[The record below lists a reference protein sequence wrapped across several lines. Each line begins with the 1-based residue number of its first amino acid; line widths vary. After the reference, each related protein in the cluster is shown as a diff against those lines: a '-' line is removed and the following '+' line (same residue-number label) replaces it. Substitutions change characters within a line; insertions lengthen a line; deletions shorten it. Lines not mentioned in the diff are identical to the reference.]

1 LRVSVLLTC
10 YNHIA
15 YLPDAI
21 RSLDEQTFR
30 DFEVIALDDGS
41 TDGTR
46 DYLVAEAA
54 KRNNWTLQFN
64 ETNLG
69 TYGSLNK
76 GLELATGEL
85 IAVFNDDDVW
95 EPTKLQGQ
103 IELLDAHPEVG
114 LVHTNGIF
122 IGAKG
127 EQLPGTPLGFD
138 FPETE
143 TGNGILTLIYSNK
156 IIASA
161 VLVRRKCFEECGS
174 FDAEYFGS
182 GDWDMWLRIAEK
194 FDIGYCIEKQTRYR
208 WHGDNASKKLD
219 RIYRDDARL
228 RNRIH
233 SMGEDYSKRGFDPME
248 LRLALAHN
256 LACLGTV
263 HTLNGDAKAGR
274 SSYQESLRLAPGRW
288 KTYARWVATFLPA
301 NVFRRL
307 T

>member
-1 LRVSVLLTC
+1 LVRISILLTC

-21 RSLDEQTFR
+21 ESLDAQTYR

-46 DYLVAEAA
+46 EMLTKAA
-54 KRNNWTLQFN
+54 ASRKHWTLQFN
-64 ETNLG
+64 AQNLG
-69 TYGSLNK
+69 TYGSLNQ
-76 GLELATGEL
+76 GLALAKGEL
-85 IAVFNDDDVW
+85 IAIFNDDDVW
-95 EPTKLQGQ
+95 EPEKLARQ

-138 FPETE
+138 FPKTK

-161 VLVRRKCFEECGS
+161 VLVRRECFDECGP

-194 FDIGYCIEKQTRYR
+194 FDIGYCDAPLTRYR

-219 RIYRDDARL
+219 KIYRDDARL
-228 RNRIH
+228 RGRIH
-233 SMGEDYSKRGFDPME
+233 SMASEYAKRFAEAE
-248 LRLALAHN
+248 LNPALAHN

-263 HTLNGDAKAGR
+263 HTLNGDPSAGR
-274 SSYQESLRLAPGRW
+274 RSYRDSLHLAPGRW
-288 KTYARWVATFLPA
+288 KTYLRWIATFLPA
-301 NVFRRL
+301 PLFKKL
-307 T
+307 G